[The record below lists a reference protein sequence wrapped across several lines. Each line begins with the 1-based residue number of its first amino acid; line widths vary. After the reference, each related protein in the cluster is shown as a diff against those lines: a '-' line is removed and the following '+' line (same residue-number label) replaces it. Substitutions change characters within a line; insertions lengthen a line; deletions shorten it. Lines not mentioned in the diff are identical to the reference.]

1 MIGGGGRRSRRS
13 GGSEAMPLLRCLT
26 KQDMA
31 RVVHA
36 DQCATI
42 RAGGKGVP
50 AEN

>member
-36 DQCATI
+36 AQCATI

-50 AEN
+50 R